1 MTAVGTRSAIL
12 ATGLRKSYG
21 DHVVLAGIDLDIAEG
36 TVFALLGPNGAGKT
50 TTVHILS
57 TLIGADGGEVQVA
70 GHDVVKEPDAVRAVI
85 GLTGQVSAVD
95 RLFTGEENLRL
106 MADLRHLG
114 KTEGRRRVAALLEQ
128 FDLVDAATKPVGIYS
143 GGMKRRLDLAMTLV
157 GDPRIIFLDEP
168 TAGLDPRSRRVMWDI
183 IHDLV
188 ARGVTIFLT
197 TQYLEEADRLAHQI
211 AVLDRGQLVAQGTPN
226 ELKRL
231 VPGGH
236 VQLSFSDA
244 TELARAAR
252 IFADGTAD
260 EEGLTLNIPSDGGT
274 RSLRELLD
282 RLDAGSIDVGGLVV
296 QTPGPR
302 RRLPVADRQPRQAR
316 GDRPM
321 NTYPLV
327 VTDTAT
333 MLRRNLRRARRYPSL
348 TFFIAAIPVVFLLLF
363 VFVLGG
369 TLGAGLGGV
378 AGGRAEYTA
387 YVLPGILLVTVA
399 GAAQG
404 TAISVAMDMSEGII
418 ARFRTMAVARSS
430 VLTGHVIGSVIQ
442 TMLAIVI
449 VMVVAVLI
457 GFRSTTGPVEWLAAA
472 GLLALTAVAISWLS
486 VALGMVSKSVETASN
501 LPMFLV
507 ILPFLSSG
515 FVPTDSMPDGLNW
528 FAENQPFTPLI
539 ETVRGLLLGTPIG
552 NSGIVGVAWC
562 IGISVVGFLWARRL
576 YDRDP
581 AT

>member
-1 MTAVGTRSAIL
+1 
-12 ATGLRKSYG
+12 
-21 DHVVLAGIDLDIAEG
+21 
-36 TVFALLGPNGAGKT
+36 
-50 TTVHILS
+50 
-57 TLIGADGGEVQVA
+57 
-70 GHDVVKEPDAVRAVI
+70 
-85 GLTGQVSAVD
+85 
-95 RLFTGEENLRL
+95 
-106 MADLRHLG
+106 
-114 KTEGRRRVAALLEQ
+114 
-128 FDLVDAATKPVGIYS
+128 
-143 GGMKRRLDLAMTLV
+143 
-157 GDPRIIFLDEP
+157 
-168 TAGLDPRSRRVMWDI
+168 
-183 IHDLV
+183 
-188 ARGVTIFLT
+188 
-197 TQYLEEADRLAHQI
+197 
-211 AVLDRGQLVAQGTPN
+211 
-226 ELKRL
+226 
-231 VPGGH
+231 
-236 VQLSFSDA
+236 
-244 TELARAAR
+244 
-252 IFADGTAD
+252 
-260 EEGLTLNIPSDGGT
+260 
-274 RSLRELLD
+274 
-282 RLDAGSIDVGGLVV
+282 
-296 QTPGPR
+296 
-302 RRLPVADRQPRQAR
+302 
-316 GDRPM
+316 M
-321 NTYPLV
+321 NAYPLA

-449 VMVVAVLI
+449 VMIVAVLI
-457 GFRSTTGPVEWLAAA
+457 GFRSTTGPFEWLAAA

-515 FVPTDSMPDGLNW
+515 FVPTDSMPDGLSW

-552 NSGIVGVAWC
+552 NSGAVGVGWC
-562 IGISVVGFLWARRL
+562 VGISAVGFLWARRL

-581 AT
+581 GS